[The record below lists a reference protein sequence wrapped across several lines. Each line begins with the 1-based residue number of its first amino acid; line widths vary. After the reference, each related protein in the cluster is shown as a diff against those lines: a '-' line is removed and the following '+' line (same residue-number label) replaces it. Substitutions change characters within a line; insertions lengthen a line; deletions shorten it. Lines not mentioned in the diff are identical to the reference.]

1 MSFDSM
7 RAGAA
12 FAAFVAVCLSV
23 QNTQAAGH
31 FFAPEQESASAAI
44 AADSDGGLHAAHT
57 GYDGPTKD
65 IVYYRYC
72 GSGCTDPQAW
82 ATAELSVPN
91 WRSPRKGLP
100 AS

>member
-12 FAAFVAVCLSV
+12 LAAIVAVCLSA

-31 FFAPEQESASAAI
+31 FFAPEQESASPAI

-65 IVYYRYC
+65 IVYFNEIWR
-72 GSGCTDPQAW
+72 GSRVVTTP
-82 ATAELSVPN
+82 
-91 WRSPRKGLP
+91 
-100 AS
+100 